1 MSNLLAGNDF
11 VVKRRPKLFEV
22 RTGYDIYDRGGE
34 AAVGSVEQVGRD
46 NMQKLTRPK
55 REDNAKTFL
64 ELRDTSGPLLQMTHV
79 QAAKSSLVVRRPDGA
94 EIGCYRLQNLLG
106 KSKFAITF
114 ASEPDMKALSMVA
127 RSWRNKSFAMVDGN
141 GAEIACVEMTQG
153 SSGDASH
160 DNQYAVHVV
169 SGLHDSVRSLAFAA
183 VFAVDRIVWT
193 R

>member
-1 MSNLLAGNDF
+1 MSNLLAGNHF

-22 RTGYDIYDRGGE
+22 RSGYDIYDQGGE

-64 ELRDTSGPLLQMTHV
+64 ELRDASGPLLQMTHV
-79 QAAKSSLVVRRPDGA
+79 QAAKSSLVVHRPDGA
-94 EIGCYRLQNLLG
+94 EVGCYRLHNLLG

-114 ASEPDMKALSMVA
+114 ASEPDMKGLSMVA

-141 GAEIACVEMTQG
+141 GAEIASVEMTQG

-169 SGLHDSVRSLAFAA
+169 SGLDDSVRSLAFAA